1 MQTNTVSLKRDLGLA
16 AATAIVVGNTIGSGI
31 FMAPQALA
39 AVANPAAAM
48 TAWIITAVG
57 SFLLAVC
64 FAKMGAA
71 YPATGGPIVFTR
83 KAFGEFPAFQIA
95 WIYWIG
101 SWVGNATIIT
111 GFVSY
116 FTYFFP
122 VFGRERILAFL
133 LSSAVLWTFTIIN
146 ILGVRKAGNL
156 GIVTTT
162 LKILPLLAFIA
173 IAAFFFEPANLATVS
188 KPELTGFTGLP
199 AAIAIT
205 LWAFVGL
212 ECATIPAGEIRD
224 PSRNIR
230 RSTLYGIFFTA
241 LLYLVVSFVAMGG
254 MPQADLAVS
263 SAPLADIITRISGI
277 SWGGPLIAFGAVI
290 STLGAVSGWVLT
302 TARSAYS
309 AGESGLFPA
318 VMAKV
323 HPRTAT
329 PHVALIVSAVLT
341 NLLLILNYTQ
351 NLTSAFKIMLLLAT
365 LAFLPV
371 YAFTAAAEMQ
381 LLVRRSSDFCV
392 WRFIKD
398 SFFSLLAFAYSIYAI
413 YGTGA
418 EVVMYGFILMLLGI
432 PFYVYVRRS
441 ARL

>member
-1 MQTNTVSLKRDLGLA
+1 MQTNTIPLKRDLGLA

-39 AVANPAAAM
+39 SVANPAAAM

-57 SFLLAVC
+57 SFLLAIC
-64 FAKMGAA
+64 FANMGAA

-83 KAFGEFPAFQIA
+83 NAFGEFPAFQIA
-95 WIYWIG
+95 WSYWIG
-101 SWVGNATIIT
+101 SWAGNATIIT
-111 GFVSY
+111 AFVSY
-116 FTYFFP
+116 FTYFLP
-122 VFGRERILAFL
+122 VFGENRLLAFL

-146 ILGVRKAGNL
+146 ILGVRQAGNL
-156 GIVTTT
+156 GIVTTV
-162 LKILPLLAFIA
+162 LKIVPLLAFVIIGA
-173 IAAFFFEPANLATVS
+173 CFFDPANLTTVS
-188 KPELTGFTGLP
+188 KPELVGFAGLP

-212 ECATIPAGEIRD
+212 EAATIPAGEIRD
-224 PSRNIR
+224 PERNIR

-241 LLYLVVSFVAMGG
+241 LVYLLVSFVAMGG
-254 MPQADLAVS
+254 MPQAELAAS
-263 SAPLADIITRISGI
+263 SAPLADIITKVSGL

-290 STLGAVSGWVLT
+290 STLGATSGWVLT

-309 AGESGLFPA
+309 AGETGLFPA

-329 PHVALIVSAVLT
+329 PYVSLIVSAILT
-341 NLLLILNYTQ
+341 NLLLILNYVQ
-351 NLTSAFKIMLLLAT
+351 SLTSAFQIMLLLAT
-365 LAFLPV
+365 LAFLPA
-371 YAFTAAAEMQ
+371 YTFTAAAEML
-381 LLVRRSSDFCV
+381 LLVKRSPDFNV
-392 WRFIKD
+392 WRFLKD
-398 SFFSLLAFAYSIYAI
+398 SIFSLLAFAYSIYAI

-432 PFYVYVRRS
+432 PFYVYVKRS
-441 ARL
+441 NTL